1 MTTSGNVDTKQAPTT
16 EPAWIFSYTA
26 TGPSLDWAWAD
37 ERLSK
42 ARNFWL
48 ATPGPDGMPVC
59 RPMWGF
65 WQDNAL
71 WFSTV
76 NRMTDHLQN
85 DGRVVLHTESGDEVV
100 IIEGKAER
108 LFGKDLLQVISTGYR
123 EKYGHETVATD
134 EGVFTPQGYGG
145 PGYRLVPVKALGWV
159 APEFGT
165 ATRWTFPA

>member
-1 MTTSGNVDTKQAPTT
+1 MTASDVVTSPTPVT

-26 TGPSLDWAWAD
+26 TGPSLDWSWAD
-37 ERLSK
+37 ERLSG

-48 ATPGPDGMPVC
+48 AVPGPDGMPVC

-65 WQDNAL
+65 WTNGTF

-76 NRMTDHLQN
+76 NRMTEHLQE
-85 DGRVVLHTESGDEVV
+85 DGRAILHTESGDEVV
-100 IIEGKAER
+100 IVEGRVER
-108 LFGKDLLQVISTGYR
+108 LFGKENLQVIADGYLA
-123 EKYGHETVATD
+123 KYSHRTVATD

-145 PGYRLVPVKALGWV
+145 PGYRLTPKKVLGWE
-159 APEFGT
+159 APRFGT